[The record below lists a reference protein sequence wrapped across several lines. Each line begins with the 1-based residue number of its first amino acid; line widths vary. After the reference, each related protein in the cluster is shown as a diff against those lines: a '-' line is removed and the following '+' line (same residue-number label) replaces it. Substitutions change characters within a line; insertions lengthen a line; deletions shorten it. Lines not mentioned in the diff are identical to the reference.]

1 MTNRLI
7 TKYKIAIVKIAQEV
21 AKYLSKQPKK
31 LQSIWATIVRK
42 VFDKIIQKQPNMA
55 TLLVTN

>member
-21 AKYLSKQPKK
+21 AKYLGYNCKKSFRQDHSKVAQYGH
-31 LQSIWATIVRK
+31 TVG
-42 VFDKIIQKQPNMA
+42 N
-55 TLLVTN
+55 